1 MTKRAI
7 RAVKQSIKHWERM
20 VTYARK
26 RDKETHYDYRDM
38 SNDINETTGTE
49 DCALCQYYKE
59 SCDDC
64 LLGIKHGAC
73 GEERNAYNKVVHAKT
88 WGDFVKAGN
97 HMLRQL
103 KSLLP
108 GK

>member
-1 MTKRAI
+1 MTKKVI

-26 RDKETHYDYRDM
+26 RDKETHYSDM
-38 SNDINETTGTE
+38 KGDIGETTGTE

-64 LLGIKHGAC
+64 PLSIEYGEC
-73 GEERNAYNKVVHAKT
+73 GEERNAYNKAINAET
-88 WGDFVKAGN
+88 WGDFVKAGD

>member
-7 RAVKQSIKHWERM
+7 HAVKRSIKHWERT

-26 RDKETHYDYRDM
+26 QDKNNYYNYGDMDGDIGETIGMD
-38 SNDINETTGTE
+38 
-49 DCALCQYYKE
+49 DCALCNYYKE
-59 SCDDC
+59 DC
-64 LLGIKHGAC
+64 NDCPLSIKYGEC

-108 GK
+108 GR